1 MWLLFACVLIS
12 ALRHGS
18 AQLELTTRSPVESTS
33 CNRTV
38 TLPCY
43 VVDLKLTSA
52 KGMFVTWQK
61 HDKLIFSYDG
71 ATQEFFRDPVVPSA
85 NLASLVDLPKGVASL
100 TFKNGEGVDGNY
112 SCKVTVSNSEGKIT
126 VELRSITGPWFVLME
141 RAFII
146 ALLLFVAGLCL
157 AQFIFVA
164 IKYGL
169 GPQKKICFIGT
180 GFIFTVAAVVGIVFF
195 VQDGYNTQSQAGFG
209 LLVVPVV
216 VAVPLQYLMFGIVFD
231 SLPKAT
237 FVLIG
242 LQILGYIIAVVGFA
256 LSVSACPP
264 LHASVVIAGL
274 AVMAIATLLSLAYV
288 LIMGSRMKD
297 HPRPG
302 KAVEEP
308 LNDAKGVMLE

>member
-1 MWLLFACVLIS
+1 MWLLRAW
-12 ALRHGS
+12 ALLCALTHGY
-18 AQLELTTRSPVESTS
+18 AQLELNTTSPVEATS

-43 VVDLKLTSA
+43 VVNLKLSSA
-52 KGMFVTWQK
+52 KGMFVTWLKQ
-61 HDKLIFSYDG
+61 DKLIFSYDG
-71 ATQEFFRDPVVPSA
+71 ATQESFRDPVVPSA

-112 SCKVTVSNSEGKIT
+112 SCKVTISNREGKIA
-126 VELRSITGPWFVLME
+126 VELRNITGPWFILME

-146 ALLLFVAGLCL
+146 ALLLFVAVLCL
-157 AQFIFVA
+157 AQFFFIA
-164 IKYGL
+164 IKYGVVAR
-169 GPQKKICFIGT
+169 KKICFSVA

-209 LLVVPVV
+209 LLIIPAVIV
-216 VAVPLQYLMFGIVFD
+216 VPLQYLMFGIVFD
-231 SLPKAT
+231 GLSKET

-288 LIMGSRMKD
+288 LIKGSRMKD
-297 HPRPG
+297 PPRPG